1 VVYYHSYNLRSSTIS
16 KYSKHNKGDTMKNKN
31 KIIIGLITIILIGV
45 LAFWSFQGLTG
56 AAVVEELPTMRV
68 GYLPVLVNLPLF
80 TALEE
85 GYFEDYG
92 LEVEAIE
99 AQSPNHVVEGIISG
113 NLDGAGI
120 LADPILFAAEEKYP
134 GEMKLFATSDETK
147 DNFVAS
153 IIVREDSGIKKVSDL
168 RGKKIG
174 VYTGLVQVLF
184 LKGILTGMGF
194 DPETDVEIV
203 QIAPRLQL
211 QGLESGQY
219 DALSTVEPFP
229 TIARNKGIGEV
240 LIKNPRV
247 KYIQEPFP
255 SVATPISTDFIEKHP
270 KAVRAYL
277 SAYRDAIDFIRK
289 NPEEAK
295 LHLSKYTPISE
306 EVAKDVTLL
315 RFNQF
320 GEEDRENIQKYA
332 DWMLKKRLLKKK
344 IDVDSMFG
352 DIELIG

>member
-1 VVYYHSYNLRSSTIS
+1 
-16 KYSKHNKGDTMKNKN
+16 MKNKT
-31 KIIIGLITIILIGV
+31 KIIIGIISIVLIGIF
-45 LAFWSFQGLTG
+45 AFWSFQGLTG
-56 AAVVEELPTMRV
+56 AVVSEQLPTMRV

-134 GEMKLFATSDETK
+134 GEMKIFATSDETEEK
-147 DNFVAS
+147 FVSS
-153 IIVREDSGIKKVSDL
+153 IIVREDSGIKQVSDL

-184 LKGILTGMGF
+184 LKGILIGMGF
-194 DPETDVEIV
+194 NPETDVEIV
-203 QIAPRLQL
+203 EIAPRLQL

-240 LIKNPRV
+240 LVENPRV
-247 KYIQEPFP
+247 KYIQNPFP
-255 SVATPISTDFIEKHP
+255 SVATPISADFIEKHP

-277 SAYRDAIDFIRK
+277 LAYRDAIDFIRK

-295 LHLSKYTPISE
+295 LYMSKYAPIE
-306 EVAKDVTLL
+306 EGVAKDVTLP

-320 GEEDRENIQKYA
+320 GEEDRENIQKFA
-332 DWMLKKRLLKKK
+332 DWMFDNNLLGKK

-352 DIELIG
+352 DLELIR